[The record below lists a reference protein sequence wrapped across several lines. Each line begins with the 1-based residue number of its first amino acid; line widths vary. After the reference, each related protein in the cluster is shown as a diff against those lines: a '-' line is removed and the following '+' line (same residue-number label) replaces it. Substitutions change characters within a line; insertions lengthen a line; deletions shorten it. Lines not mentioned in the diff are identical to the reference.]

1 MSQKAFLLCTL
12 PQKEDL
18 NTMTSEQDISQ
29 LTNKQL
35 FDLMW
40 ELRGTPEVQPLYRE
54 LSQRPSSL
62 SIQPDD
68 PEWEAKF
75 SAFLLGTPQPVTHP

>member
-1 MSQKAFLLCTL
+1 MPSNQ
-12 PQKEDL
+12 DL
-18 NTMTSEQDISQ
+18 SQ

-40 ELRGTPEVQPLYRE
+40 ELKGTPEVQPLYRE

-62 SIQPDD
+62 SIKPDD
-68 PEWEAKF
+68 PDWEAKF
-75 SAFLLGTPQPVTHP
+75 SVFLLGQPQPINNS

>member
-1 MSQKAFLLCTL
+1 ML
-12 PQKEDL
+12 
-18 NTMTSEQDISQ
+18 SEQDLSQ

-62 SIQPDD
+62 SIKPDD
-68 PEWEAKF
+68 PEWEEKL
-75 SAFLLGTPQPVTHP
+75 SSFLMGTPQPIHSP